1 MKQVRI
7 LLQKL
12 RKMDSC

>member
-7 LLQKL
+7 LLGSTQLFPAK
-12 RKMDSC
+12 